1 MNSQFF
7 GGNKFKKNI
16 PCHGMALQSHGKYR
30 FMFANILFH
39 KYETSFIYLRIFVVY
54 IWESL
59 LYIFGSCFI
68 YLEFALYI
76 WKLLYIFVICF
87 IYMWSLLYIYL
98 EVALYICNL
107 FYIFGSCF
115 IYLEFALYI
124 WNIYYIF
131 ECLMILSILA
141 RHI

>member
-1 MNSQFF
+1 
-7 GGNKFKKNI
+7 
-16 PCHGMALQSHGKYR
+16 
-30 FMFANILFH
+30 
-39 KYETSFIYLRIFVVY
+39 
-54 IWESL
+54 
-59 LYIFGSCFI
+59 
-68 YLEFALYI
+68 
-76 WKLLYIFVICF
+76 
-87 IYMWSLLYIYL
+87 MWSLLYIYL

-141 RHI
+141 RHTFYWLEM